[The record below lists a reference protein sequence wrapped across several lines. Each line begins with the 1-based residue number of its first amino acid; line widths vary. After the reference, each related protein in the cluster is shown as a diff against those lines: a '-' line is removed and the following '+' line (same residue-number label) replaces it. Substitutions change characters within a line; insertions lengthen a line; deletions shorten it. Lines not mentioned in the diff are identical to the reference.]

1 MKKILAPLI
10 ALVITSFSL
19 PIMAQET
26 PTPSVEETD
35 KAAIEAQA
43 AAFSS
48 AYIAG
53 DVEAIMAIY
62 TDDARIIPIN
72 GRILA
77 GPASIR
83 QLWAAAIASPSKAIS
98 HETIPDSLVIEGDMA
113 TDVGYYYGESRANG
127 GKRNSFGGAYMIVWK
142 KVGGVWR
149 KHLDMWNTVRGLK
162 K

>member
-1 MKKILAPLI
+1 MKKKLVPLI
-10 ALVITSFSL
+10 TIIITSFGL
-19 PIMAQET
+19 PILAQEE
-26 PTPSVEETD
+26 PALSMEETE

-43 AAFSS
+43 AAFSA

-53 DVEAIMAIY
+53 DVNAIMALY

-77 GPASIR
+77 DQASIR
-83 QLWAAAIASPSKAIS
+83 QLWSAAIASPSKATS
-98 HETIPDSLVIEGDMA
+98 HEAVSDKLVIEGSIA
-113 TDVGYYYGESRANG
+113 TDVGYYYGESRARNG
-127 GKRNSFGGAYMIVWK
+127 QRNAFGGAYMIVWK

-162 K
+162 